1 MQEQK
6 IKEILIDRDSE
17 FKMLFVKHQELE
29 EQLQRSL
36 QNKRKSDEER
46 IAEKNLKKEKLAPEG
61 RDAEAHHRLPQ
72 AAGLT
77 WPATTRHWR
86 KK

>member
-29 EQLQRSL
+29 GQLQRSM

-46 IAEKNLKKEKLAPEG
+46 IAEKNLKKEKL
-61 RDAEAHHRLPQ
+61 RLKDAMQKRIIAF
-72 AAGLT
+72 
-77 WPATTRHWR
+77 R
-86 KK
+86 KQPG

>member
-46 IAEKNLKKEKLAPEG
+46 IAEKNLKKEKL
-61 RDAEAHHRLPQ
+61 RLKDAMQKRIIAFRRQ
-72 AAGLT
+72 QG
-77 WPATTRHWR
+77 
-86 KK
+86 